1 MHFIKSLE
9 VNFRLTE
16 SRRCFI
22 IDRYDSEKSFPLPY
36 QIWRRIEV
44 AITSLTRNQVVGQP
58 AHGFE
63 SLRLRFFQNAECL
76 SLCGCSAFFMGGEVD
91 EFRVTLGYTFFS
103 RTQCSFEFSD
113 RFKNRENGEK
123 SIFIISAG

>member
-1 MHFIKSLE
+1 MSSIKGMFLRPYFVNMCCFKCRRHGLGSLW
-9 VNFRLTE
+9 
-16 SRRCFI
+16 C
-22 IDRYDSEKSFPLPY
+22 
-36 QIWRRIEV
+36 
-44 AITSLTRNQVVGQP
+44 SLKKRSAKNPPSVLVFFQNEF
-58 AHGFE
+58 FE